1 MLRYDRSEG
10 TNAWLLSLIQAA
22 VLILLN
28 CICAGKVFFKF
39 KLDHLI
45 KQHQGYVNKDSDE
58 HKFLSKFLTNTLL
71 SIQSDKY
78 QNNYQ

>member
-1 MLRYDRSEG
+1 MLKYDRSEG
-10 TNAWLLSLIQAA
+10 RNPWLLSLIQAA

-28 CICAGKVFFKF
+28 CICSGKVFFEF
-39 KLDHLI
+39 KLAHLI

-71 SIQSDKY
+71 SIQSNKY